1 MQLIFGFEPAVIGGT
16 GSLGNIGGRYRS
28 GPRSNLRRPPSS
40 PGLLASRPWRIP
52 LGSRWTLVFFGALSS
67 RSPQTKIWVTSVDAH
82 SNLSIQRWTNLTL
95 AVAIV
100 VAVLFVLLAVGPA
113 FLPGN
118 ILDKLTVL
126 FIYVCLAAMWNA
138 LAGYGGMISAGQ
150 QAFFGLGGYLA
161 IRLSEWGA
169 WPYPALIA
177 AALLAGL
184 SALPISA
191 IVLRLRA
198 GEFAIGMWI
207 IAECVQLLVNL
218 DPIIQGDTG
227 RSLIALSAID
237 AAERRIF
244 TYWLALAS
252 MGVMLGLIF
261 LLLRSR
267 LGSSIQAIRDNE
279 EAAASVGKSVG
290 RQTHNF
296 RDRRNRLRA
305 RWRALVGHVSTFQP
319 RSFFGIQW
327 SAYMIFMVLVGG
339 IGRFEG
345 PILGAIIFFVIETWL
360 GRLVYGTSSCSASPP
375 YSSRYSCPRALGALS
390 RSRFQVL
397 LLPVGYRV
405 QTSASSPIA
414 SPSERSL
421 SDSILKYVNFTSID
435 GGLAYS

>member
-1 MQLIFGFEPAVIGGT
+1 M
-16 GSLGNIGGRYRS
+16 
-28 GPRSNLRRPPSS
+28 
-40 PGLLASRPWRIP
+40 
-52 LGSRWTLVFFGALSS
+52 
-67 RSPQTKIWVTSVDAH
+67 DAH
-82 SNLSIQRWTNLTL
+82 SNAHPNLTIQRWTNLSL
-95 AVAIV
+95 GVAIG

-161 IRLSEWGA
+161 IRLSEWGI
-169 WPYPALIA
+169 WPYPALII
-177 AALLAGL
+177 AALLAGVC
-184 SALPISA
+184 ALPISA

-207 IAECVQLLVNL
+207 IAECIRLLVNL

-227 RSLIALSAID
+227 RSLIALSAFD
-237 AAERRIF
+237 AVERRMF

-252 MGVMLGLIF
+252 MGIMLGVIF

-279 EAAASVGKSVG
+279 EAAASVGVRVTTAKRIIFVIAAVG
-290 RQTHNF
+290 C
-296 RDRRNRLRA
+296 
-305 RWRALVGHVSTFQP
+305 ALAGALWLATFTTFQP

-345 PILGAIIFFVIETWL
+345 PILGAIIFFLIELWL
-360 GRLVYGTSSCSASPP
+360 GAAGVWYLIVLGLT
-375 YSSRYSCPRALGALS
+375 ALLFSLFLPKGIWGYIED
-390 RSRFQVL
+390 RFHVL
-397 LLPVGYRV
+397 LLPVGYRL
-405 QTSASSPIA
+405 QTSAGNAIVGRGEA
-414 SPSERSL
+414 
-421 SDSILKYVNFTSID
+421 V
-435 GGLAYS
+435 

>member
-1 MQLIFGFEPAVIGGT
+1 M
-16 GSLGNIGGRYRS
+16 
-28 GPRSNLRRPPSS
+28 
-40 PGLLASRPWRIP
+40 
-52 LGSRWTLVFFGALSS
+52 
-67 RSPQTKIWVTSVDAH
+67 DAH
-82 SNLSIQRWTNLTL
+82 ANLSIQRWTNLSL
-95 AVAIV
+95 GVAIV

-126 FIYVCLAAMWNA
+126 FIYVLLAAMWNA

-161 IRLSEWGA
+161 IRLSEWGI

-207 IAECVQLLVNL
+207 IAECVRLLVNL

-227 RSLIALSAID
+227 RSLIALSAFD

-244 TYWLALAS
+244 TYWLSLAS
-252 MGVMLGLIF
+252 MAVMLGVIF

-279 EAAASVGKSVG
+279 EAAASVGVRVSTAKRIIFVI
-290 RQTHNF
+290 
-296 RDRRNRLRA
+296 A
-305 RWRALVGHVSTFQP
+305 ALGCALAGALWLATFTTFQP

-345 PILGAIIFFVIETWL
+345 PILGAIIFFLIEIWL
-360 GRLVYGTSSCSASPP
+360 GSAGVW
-375 YSSRYSCPRALGALS
+375 YLIVLGFTALLFSLFLPKGIWGYIED
-390 RSRFQVL
+390 RFHIL
-397 LLPVGYRV
+397 LLPVGYRL
-405 QTSASSPIA
+405 QASAGSTMAGPG
-414 SPSERSL
+414 ESL
-421 SDSILKYVNFTSID
+421 RK
-435 GGLAYS
+435 A

>member
-1 MQLIFGFEPAVIGGT
+1 M
-16 GSLGNIGGRYRS
+16 
-28 GPRSNLRRPPSS
+28 
-40 PGLLASRPWRIP
+40 
-52 LGSRWTLVFFGALSS
+52 
-67 RSPQTKIWVTSVDAH
+67 DAH
-82 SNLSIQRWTNLTL
+82 SNAHPNLTIQRWTNLSL
-95 AVAIV
+95 GVAIG

-161 IRLSEWGA
+161 IRLSEWGI
-169 WPYPALIA
+169 WPYPALII
-177 AALLAGL
+177 AALLAGVC
-184 SALPISA
+184 ALPISA

-207 IAECVQLLVNL
+207 IAECIRLLVNL

-227 RSLIALSAID
+227 RSLIALSAFD
-237 AAERRIF
+237 AVERRMF

-252 MGVMLGLIF
+252 MGIMLGVIF

-279 EAAASVGKSVG
+279 EAAASVGVRVTTAKRIIFVIAAVG
-290 RQTHNF
+290 C
-296 RDRRNRLRA
+296 
-305 RWRALVGHVSTFQP
+305 ALAGALWLATFTTFQP

-345 PILGAIIFFVIETWL
+345 PILGAIIFFLIELWL
-360 GRLVYGTSSCSASPP
+360 GAAGVWYLIVLGLT
-375 YSSRYSCPRALGALS
+375 ALLFSLFLPKGIWGYIED
-390 RSRFQVL
+390 RFHVL
-397 LLPVGYRV
+397 LLPVGYRL
-405 QTSASSPIA
+405 QISAGNAIVGRGEA
-414 SPSERSL
+414 
-421 SDSILKYVNFTSID
+421 V
-435 GGLAYS
+435 

>member
-1 MQLIFGFEPAVIGGT
+1 
-16 GSLGNIGGRYRS
+16 
-28 GPRSNLRRPPSS
+28 
-40 PGLLASRPWRIP
+40 
-52 LGSRWTLVFFGALSS
+52 
-67 RSPQTKIWVTSVDAH
+67 VDAH
-82 SNLSIQRWTNLTL
+82 SNLSIQRWTNLSL
-95 AVAIV
+95 GVAIV
-100 VAVLFVLLAVGPA
+100 VAALFVLLAVGPA

-161 IRLSEWGA
+161 IRLSEWGI
-169 WPYPALIA
+169 WPYPALII
-177 AALLAGL
+177 AALLAGVC
-184 SALPISA
+184 ALPISA

-207 IAECVQLLVNL
+207 IAECIRLLVNL

-227 RSLIALSAID
+227 RSLIALSAFD
-237 AAERRIF
+237 AVERRMF

-252 MGVMLGLIF
+252 MGIMLGVIF

-279 EAAASVGKSVG
+279 EAAASVGVRVTTAKRIIFVIAAVG
-290 RQTHNF
+290 C
-296 RDRRNRLRA
+296 
-305 RWRALVGHVSTFQP
+305 ALAGALWLATFTTFQP

-345 PILGAIIFFVIETWL
+345 PILGAIIFFLIELWL
-360 GRLVYGTSSCSASPP
+360 GAAGVWYLIVLGLT
-375 YSSRYSCPRALGALS
+375 ALLFSLFLPKGIWGYVED
-390 RSRFQVL
+390 RFHVL
-397 LLPVGYRV
+397 LLPVGYRL
-405 QTSASSPIA
+405 QTSAGNAIVGRGEA
-414 SPSERSL
+414 
-421 SDSILKYVNFTSID
+421 V
-435 GGLAYS
+435 

>member
-1 MQLIFGFEPAVIGGT
+1 M
-16 GSLGNIGGRYRS
+16 
-28 GPRSNLRRPPSS
+28 
-40 PGLLASRPWRIP
+40 
-52 LGSRWTLVFFGALSS
+52 
-67 RSPQTKIWVTSVDAH
+67 DAH
-82 SNLSIQRWTNLTL
+82 SNAHPNLTIQRWTNLSL
-95 AVAIV
+95 GVAIG

-161 IRLSEWGA
+161 IRLSEWGI
-169 WPYPALIA
+169 WPYPALII
-177 AALLAGL
+177 AALLAGVC
-184 SALPISA
+184 ALPISA

-207 IAECVQLLVNL
+207 IAECIRLLVNL

-227 RSLIALSAID
+227 RSLIALSAFD
-237 AAERRIF
+237 AVERRMF

-252 MGVMLGLIF
+252 MGIMLGVIF

-279 EAAASVGKSVG
+279 EAAASVGVRVTTAKRIIFVIAAVG
-290 RQTHNF
+290 C
-296 RDRRNRLRA
+296 
-305 RWRALVGHVSTFQP
+305 ALAGALWLATFTTFQP

-345 PILGAIIFFVIETWL
+345 PILGAIIFFLIELWL
-360 GRLVYGTSSCSASPP
+360 GAAGVWYLIVLGLT
-375 YSSRYSCPRALGALS
+375 ALLFSLFLPKGIWGYIED
-390 RSRFQVL
+390 RFHVL
-397 LLPVGYRV
+397 LLPVGYRL
-405 QTSASSPIA
+405 QTSTGNAIVGRGEA
-414 SPSERSL
+414 
-421 SDSILKYVNFTSID
+421 V
-435 GGLAYS
+435 